1 MRPRLRELL
10 GLVAFTFLSCGAL
23 AQNAQQTERTRVG
36 EYKLGETYN
45 EMVSPGAQKEMDTA
59 CPQAEAQYAASLPKL
74 FLKDEKYQVG
84 DELRTTLAACNAF
97 IDFRTGK
104 DGKFKVPKEELKSG
118 MEAVTVKF
126 HASKIYEVSI
136 VWKRDET
143 SLETQRL
150 MLTQKYG
157 EPTKMDS
164 TNFQNGI
171 GGTWHCEE
179 ANWLLK
185 NGDRIMAF
193 DGIVS
198 GHHRVFVNFVSKD
211 KPQESNVKNSH

>member
-1 MRPRLRELL
+1 MRPRLRGLL
-10 GLVAFTFLSCGAL
+10 VMLAFLFLSSDAL
-23 AQNAQQTERTRVG
+23 AQDARQTERTRVG
-36 EYKLGETYN
+36 EYELGETYN
-45 EMVSPGAQKEMDTA
+45 EMVPPDAQKKMDTA
-59 CPQAEAQYAASLPKL
+59 CPQADAQYAANLPKL

-97 IDFRTGK
+97 TDFRAGK

-136 VWKRDET
+136 VWKLDEIT
-143 SLETQRL
+143 LEIQRL
-150 MLTQKYG
+150 ILAQKYG